1 MNARILGLDPGDRR
15 IGVAIADPT
24 GTIASP
30 DRFIDTN
37 KVDVA
42 SAIKE
47 LCEELEV
54 ALIVVGLPLSLDGH
68 EGPSALAAREFGAS
82 LERAT
87 GIDVVFQ
94 DERFTTK
101 TAEDALISGGVKR
114 KKRKLTRDQVAAA
127 VMLQNYLDRRRN
139 DAGSEHEGEPLG

>member
-1 MNARILGLDPGDRR
+1 VSGRILGLDPGERR

-30 DRFIDTN
+30 DRFIDRTE
-37 KVDVA
+37 VDVA

-47 LCEELEV
+47 LSDELGV
-54 ALIVVGLPLSLDGH
+54 SLIVVGLPLSLDGH
-68 EGPSALAAREFGAS
+68 EGSSAQAARQFGVS

-114 KKRKLTRDQVAAA
+114 KKRKVIRDQVAAA

-139 DAGSEHEGEPLG
+139 DAGSRYEGEQLN